1 MTFDEILLKIKTQLA
16 RDLNC
21 APGDFDRP
29 ENVITPAC
37 AVEGRRTFTPKPPFF
52 QAATFGGNAVFC
64 ADERLRPWL
73 AEWARVKK
81 GFWLFEQPNWLALER
96 ELEKY
101 GLRTSSA
108 HHMFAPL
115 PGPVEVRADFPV
127 RWLEQEEL
135 APFYGRAE
143 FSNAL
148 CDRFHPERPDV
159 LAVAAL
165 DGEGIVGMAGCSADA
180 PGFWQ
185 IGVDVLPEHR
195 RRGTATALVSLLRN
209 EVFRRG
215 ALPYYGTSPANIA
228 SMRTA
233 LSSGFVPAW
242 VEAES
247 SEIE

>member
-1 MTFDEILLKIKTQLA
+1 
-16 RDLNC
+16 
-21 APGDFDRP
+21 
-29 ENVITPAC
+29 
-37 AVEGRRTFTPKPPFF
+37 
-52 QAATFGGNAVFC
+52 
-64 ADERLRPWL
+64 
-73 AEWARVKK
+73 
-81 GFWLFEQPNWLALER
+81 
-96 ELEKY
+96 
-101 GLRTSSA
+101 
-108 HHMFAPL
+108 MFAPL

-195 RRGTATALVSLLRN
+195 RRGTATVLVSLLRN

-215 ALPYYGTSPANIA
+215 ALPYYGTSPANIS